1 MCVLLY
7 NIHRVMNVLEVK
19 NMTKIFGDYIAIDD
33 ISFIAKEG
41 RILGILGRNGAGKST
56 LFRSILNIV
65 QKDKGEALLNNIPI
79 NYSVLDKIGYLIEEG
94 SLTPEY
100 TVYNQFCTFG
110 ILKNMSD
117 DEITESLLYWL
128 KKFDMLEY
136 LNMKIKNISKGN
148 RQKLQFIV
156 SVLHKPELLILDEPF
171 SGLDPVSVGELKNVI
186 LELKKDGITIVFSS
200 HQMEHVELI
209 CDDILLINKGK
220 MILYG
225 DLNEIKNSYDKKKIS
240 VVGKIDINKLNNENI
255 FKIVNDKFDTYE
267 IYVNGSSNVP
277 SVLDIIKAFDVQN
290 INISNLSL
298 EDIFMDKAGIKY
310 EE

>member
-1 MCVLLY
+1 M
-7 NIHRVMNVLEVK
+7 LEVK
-19 NMTKIFGDYIAIDD
+19 NMTKIFGDYIAIDN
-33 ISFIAKEG
+33 ISFTAKEG

-65 QKDKGEALLNNIPI
+65 QKDKGEALLDNSPI
-79 NYSVLDKIGYLIEEG
+79 DYSILDKIGYLIEEG

-110 ILKNMSD
+110 ILKNMND

-156 SVLHKPELLILDEPF
+156 SVLHKPKLLILDEPF

-220 MILYG
+220 TILYG

-240 VVGKIDINKLNNENI
+240 VVGKIEIEKLNNENI
-255 FKIVNDKFDTYE
+255 FKVVNDKFDTYE
-267 IYVNGSSNVP
+267 IYVNGSTNVP
-277 SVLDIIKAFDVQN
+277 SVLDSIKAFDVQN

>member
-1 MCVLLY
+1 M
-7 NIHRVMNVLEVK
+7 LEVK

>member
-1 MCVLLY
+1 M
-7 NIHRVMNVLEVK
+7 LEVK
-19 NMTKIFGDYIAIDD
+19 NITKRFGDYTAIDN
-33 ISFIAKEG
+33 ISFSAKEG

-56 LFRSILNIV
+56 LFRSILNII
-65 QKDKGEALLNNIPI
+65 QKDSGEVYLDGKSI
-79 NYSVLDKIGYLIEEG
+79 NYTVLDKVGYLIEEG

-100 TVYNQFCTFG
+100 TVYNQFSTFG
-110 ILKNMSD
+110 ILKNMSN
-117 DEITESLLYWL
+117 DEITDSLIYWL

-156 SVLHKPELLILDEPF
+156 SVLHKPTLLILDEPF
-171 SGLDPVSVGELKNVI
+171 SGLDPVSVVELKNVI
-186 LELKKDGITIVFSS
+186 LDLKKQGVTIVFSS
-200 HQMEHVELI
+200 HQMEHVELL

-240 VVGKIDINKLNNENI
+240 IVGNIDIEKLNDENI
-255 FKIVNDKFDTYE
+255 YKIVNDKANTYE
-267 IYVNGSSNVP
+267 IYVNGTNNVP
-277 SVLDIIKAFDVQN
+277 NILDIIKTFDVQN
-290 INISNLSL
+290 INIANLSL

>member
-1 MCVLLY
+1 M
-7 NIHRVMNVLEVK
+7 LEVK
-19 NMTKIFGDYIAIDD
+19 NMTKKFGDYTAIDN
-33 ISFIAKEG
+33 ISFTAKEG

-65 QKDKGEALLNNIPI
+65 QKDKGEALLDNDSI
-79 NYSVLDKIGYLIEEG
+79 NYAILDKIGYLIEEG

-100 TVYNQFCTFG
+100 TVYNQFSTFG

-117 DEITESLLYWL
+117 DDITESLIYWL

-156 SVLHKPELLILDEPF
+156 SVLHKPKLLILDEPF
-171 SGLDPVSVGELKNVI
+171 SGLDPVSVDELKNVI
-186 LELKKDGITIVFSS
+186 FELKKEGITIVFSS
-200 HQMEHVELI
+200 HQMEHVELL

-225 DLNEIKNSYDKKKIS
+225 DLNEIKSSYDKKKIS
-240 VVGKIDINKLNNENI
+240 VIGNLDMEKLNNENI
-255 FKIVNDKFDTYE
+255 FKITNDKLNTYE
-267 IYVNGSSNVP
+267 IYVNGSSNVTDI
-277 SVLDIIKAFDVQN
+277 LDLIKTFDVQSIN
-290 INISNLSL
+290 INNLSL

>member
-1 MCVLLY
+1 ME
-7 NIHRVMNVLEVK
+7 H
-19 NMTKIFGDYIAIDD
+19 
-33 ISFIAKEG
+33 
-41 RILGILGRNGAGKST
+41 GKST
-56 LFRSILNIV
+56 LFRCILNIIP
-65 QKDKGEALLNNIPI
+65 KDKGEALLDNNPI
-79 NYSVLDKIGYLIEEG
+79 NYSILDRIGYLIEEG

-117 DEITESLLYWL
+117 NEIIESLLYWL

-156 SVLHKPELLILDEPF
+156 SVLHNPTLLILDEPF
-171 SGLDPVSVGELKNVI
+171 SGLDPISVDELKSVI
-186 LELKKDGITIVFSS
+186 LELKKDGRTIVFSS

-209 CDDILLINKGK
+209 CDDILLLDKGN

-225 DLNEIKNSYDKKKIS
+225 DLNEIKNSYNKKKIS
-240 VVGKIDINKLNNENI
+240 VVGKIDIEKLNNENI

-267 IYVNGSSNVP
+267 IYVNGSSNVT
-277 SVLDIIKAFDVQN
+277 SVLDSIKLFDVQN

>member
-1 MCVLLY
+1 
-7 NIHRVMNVLEVK
+7 MNVLEVK

>member
-1 MCVLLY
+1 ME
-7 NIHRVMNVLEVK
+7 H
-19 NMTKIFGDYIAIDD
+19 
-33 ISFIAKEG
+33 
-41 RILGILGRNGAGKST
+41 GKST
-56 LFRSILNIV
+56 LFRCILNIV
-65 QKDKGEALLNNIPI
+65 QKDKGEALLDNNTI
-79 NYSVLDKIGYLIEEG
+79 NYTVLDKIGYLIEEG

-100 TVYNQFCTFG
+100 TVYNQFCAFG

-117 DEITESLLYWL
+117 DEITESLVYWL

-156 SVLHKPELLILDEPF
+156 SVLHNPILLILDEPF
-171 SGLDPVSVGELKNVI
+171 SGLDPVSVGELKDVI
-186 LELKKDGITIVFSS
+186 LELKKTGITIVFSS

-209 CDDILLINKGK
+209 CDDILLINRGK

-240 VVGKIDINKLNNENI
+240 VVGKIDIEKLNNENV
-255 FKIVNDKFDTYE
+255 FKVVNDKFDTYE
-267 IYVNGSSNVP
+267 IYVDGSDNVA
-277 SVLDIIKAFDVQN
+277 SVLDSIKSFDVQN

>member
-1 MCVLLY
+1 M
-7 NIHRVMNVLEVK
+7 LEVK

-117 DEITESLLYWL
+117 DDITESLVYWL

-156 SVLHKPELLILDEPF
+156 SVLHKPKLLILDEPF

-240 VVGKIDINKLNNENI
+240 VVGKIDIEKLINENI
-255 FKIVNDKFDTYE
+255 FKVVNDKFDTYE
-267 IYVNGSSNVP
+267 IYVNGSTNVP
-277 SVLDIIKAFDVQN
+277 SVLDSIKAFDVQN

>member
-1 MCVLLY
+1 M
-7 NIHRVMNVLEVK
+7 LEVK
-19 NMTKIFGDYIAIDD
+19 NMTKKFGDYTAIDN
-33 ISFIAKEG
+33 ISFTAKEG

-56 LFRSILNIV
+56 LFRSIMNIV
-65 QKDKGEALLNNIPI
+65 QKDKGEALLDNSPI
-79 NYSVLDKIGYLIEEG
+79 NYSTLDEIGYLIEEG

-100 TVYNQFCTFG
+100 TVYNQFSTFG

-117 DEITESLLYWL
+117 DEIIESLIYWL

-156 SVLHKPELLILDEPF
+156 AVLHKPKLLILDEPF
-171 SGLDPVSVGELKNVI
+171 SGLDPVSVEELKRVI
-186 LELKKDGITIVFSS
+186 LELKKEGITIVFTS
-200 HQMEHVELI
+200 HRMEHVELL

-225 DLNEIKNSYDKKKIS
+225 DLNEIKTSYDKKKIS
-240 VVGKIDINKLNNENI
+240 VIGQLDINNLNNENI
-255 FKIVNDKFDTYE
+255 YKIVNDKFNTYE
-267 IYVNGSSNVP
+267 IYVNGSNNVTD
-277 SVLDIIKAFDVQN
+277 VLDIIKKFNVEN

>member
-1 MCVLLY
+1 MV
-7 NIHRVMNVLEVK
+7 R
-19 NMTKIFGDYIAIDD
+19 
-33 ISFIAKEG
+33 
-41 RILGILGRNGAGKST
+41 GKST

-65 QKDKGEALLNNIPI
+65 QKDNGEALLDNTPI
-79 NYSVLDKIGYLIEEG
+79 NYSVLDRIGYLIEEG

-100 TVYNQFCTFG
+100 TVYNQFTTFG

-117 DEITESLLYWL
+117 DDITESLIYWL

-156 SVLHKPELLILDEPF
+156 SVLHKPSLLILDEPF
-171 SGLDPVSVGELKNVI
+171 SGLDPVSVDELKNVI
-186 LELKKDGITIVFSS
+186 LELKKEGITIVFSS

-225 DLNEIKNSYDKKKIS
+225 DLNEIKNSYNKKKIS
-240 VVGKIDINKLNNENI
+240 VIGKLDIDKLNNENI
-255 FKIVNDKFDTYE
+255 IKIVNDKFNNYE
-267 IYVNGSSNVP
+267 IYVNGSNNVTDI
-277 SVLDIIKAFDVQN
+277 LDLIKTFDVQSIT
-290 INISNLSL
+290 INNLSL

>member
-1 MCVLLY
+1 M
-7 NIHRVMNVLEVK
+7 LEVK
-19 NMTKIFGDYIAIDD
+19 NMTKIFGDYIAIDN
-33 ISFIAKEG
+33 ISFTAKEG

-65 QKDKGEALLNNIPI
+65 QKDKGEALLDNSTID
-79 NYSVLDKIGYLIEEG
+79 YSILDKIGYLIEEG

-117 DEITESLLYWL
+117 DDITESLVYWL

-156 SVLHKPELLILDEPF
+156 SVLHKPKLLILDEPF

-240 VVGKIDINKLNNENI
+240 VVGKIDIEKLINENI
-255 FKIVNDKFDTYE
+255 FKVVNDKFDTYE
-267 IYVNGSSNVP
+267 IYVNGSTNVP
-277 SVLDIIKAFDVQN
+277 SVLDSIKAFDVQN

>member
-1 MCVLLY
+1 MV
-7 NIHRVMNVLEVK
+7 H
-19 NMTKIFGDYIAIDD
+19 
-33 ISFIAKEG
+33 
-41 RILGILGRNGAGKST
+41 GKST

-65 QKDKGEALLNNIPI
+65 QKDKGEALLDNNPI
-79 NYSVLDKIGYLIEEG
+79 NYSILDKIGYLIEEG

-117 DEITESLLYWL
+117 NEITESLLYWL

-156 SVLHKPELLILDEPF
+156 SVLHNPKLLILDEPF
-171 SGLDPVSVGELKNVI
+171 SGLDPVSVDELKNVI
-186 LELKKDGITIVFSS
+186 LELKKDGTIIVFSS

-209 CDDILLINKGK
+209 CDDILLINRGK
-220 MILYG
+220 MLLYG

-240 VVGKIDINKLNNENI
+240 VVGKIDTEELDNENI

-267 IYVNGSSNVP
+267 IYVNGECNVS
-277 SVLDIIKAFDVQN
+277 SVLDSLKVFNVQSIN
-290 INISNLSL
+290 INNLSL

>member
-1 MCVLLY
+1 
-7 NIHRVMNVLEVK
+7 VLEVK
-19 NMTKIFGDYIAIDD
+19 NMTKIFGDYIAIDN
-33 ISFIAKEG
+33 ISFTAKEG

-65 QKDKGEALLNNIPI
+65 QKDKGEALLDNSTID
-79 NYSVLDKIGYLIEEG
+79 YSILDKIGYLIEEG

-117 DEITESLLYWL
+117 DDITESLVYWL

-156 SVLHKPELLILDEPF
+156 SVLHKPKLLILDEPF

-240 VVGKIDINKLNNENI
+240 VVGKIDIEKLINENI
-255 FKIVNDKFDTYE
+255 FKVVNDKFDTYE
-267 IYVNGSSNVP
+267 IYVNGSTNVP
-277 SVLDIIKAFDVQN
+277 SVLDSIKAFDVQN

>member
-1 MCVLLY
+1 
-7 NIHRVMNVLEVK
+7 VLEVK

>member
-1 MCVLLY
+1 MV
-7 NIHRVMNVLEVK
+7 H
-19 NMTKIFGDYIAIDD
+19 
-33 ISFIAKEG
+33 
-41 RILGILGRNGAGKST
+41 GKST
-56 LFRSILNIV
+56 LFRCILNVV
-65 QKDKGEALLNNIPI
+65 QKDKGEALLDNNVI

-100 TVYNQFCTFG
+100 TVYNQFSTFG

-117 DEITESLLYWL
+117 DEITESLVYWL

-156 SVLHKPELLILDEPF
+156 AVLHKPKLLILDEPF
-171 SGLDPVSVGELKNVI
+171 SGLDPVSVDELKSVI
-186 LELKKDGITIVFSS
+186 LELKKEGITIVFSS

-220 MILYG
+220 TILYG
-225 DLNEIKNSYDKKKIS
+225 DLNEIKSSYDKKKIS
-240 VVGKIDINKLNNENI
+240 VVGKLDIDKLKNENI
-255 FKIVNDKFDTYE
+255 FKIVNDKFNTYQ
-267 IYVNGSSNVP
+267 IYVDGSNNVKDI
-277 SVLDIIKAFDVQN
+277 LDIIKTFDVQSIN
-290 INISNLSL
+290 INNLSL